1 MKPATDE
8 KGQSR
13 ERAESGRETAVGAPA
28 PTAPPPP
35 APPPFEEPQS
45 GMLKIGEVARRLGI
59 SVQTVRLYESEG
71 VVISFRSSG
80 GTRWYCEEDIRWI
93 GQIRS
98 MMAEGLNFEG
108 IRRLLAQLP
117 CWALKPCRPEDHA
130 ACAMRLEHRVPC
142 WLAPEKLCTEQLRHC
157 YHCRTYRRAWE
168 FLNLKANAQVVPL
181 EEPGG

>member
-1 MKPATDE
+1 MKPAAEE
-8 KGQSR
+8 KATSR
-13 ERAESGRETAVGAPA
+13 QGEENGLQITVAAPVT
-28 PTAPPPP
+28 TAPPPP

-59 SVQTVRLYESEG
+59 SVQTVRLYEAEG

-93 GQIRS
+93 EQIRS

-130 ACAMRLEHRVPC
+130 GCAMRLEHRIPC

-168 FLNLKANAQVVPL
+168 FINLKARAQVVPL
-181 EEPGG
+181 EELGG